1 MKAFVNEV
9 YAALGRAIACSAFMF
24 ITVFCAV
31 GEELSF
37 ALPESNDGLPGV
49 GPIRRYEWFQ
59 NLWVSRRALWAD
71 TAEAD
76 RGATIFLGDSIMQGW
91 GESLA
96 PAFPGLRV
104 VNRGISGD
112 TSRGVLIRLEQDV
125 LALDPAAII
134 LLIGTNDLEERA
146 SPEVIAANVSLIL
159 EAVAN
164 FSPTLP
170 VVLCDVMPSSSTM
183 NRPTGQI
190 QQVNALLAEL
200 AGDYQNV
207 ISFDTFSLF
216 ADDEGNAKP
225 AEFPDLLHP
234 NETAYLKWADALRPM
249 LSVLDLRQK

>member
-1 MKAFVNEV
+1 MSLQSLPSESNAW
-9 YAALGRAIACSAFMF
+9 SAFMF

-37 ALPESNDGLPGV
+37 ALPESNNGLPGE

-59 NLWVSRRALWAD
+59 NLWVSRRARWAD

-134 LLIGTNDLEERA
+134 LLIGTNDLEEQA

-159 EAVAN
+159 EAVAD
-164 FSPTLP
+164 FSPTVP

-200 AGDYQNV
+200 AGDYRNV
-207 ISFDTFSLF
+207 IRFDTFSLF

-234 NETAYLKWADALRPM
+234 NETAYLKWADAPRPV
-249 LSVLDLRQK
+249 LSVLDLPRK